1 MINFQCLTNAHFAL
15 IWEARTRFPQW
26 APTANE
32 LIVDIAGH
40 LPAVSLAELWNSK
53 LSTMPIETTEA
64 VALVRHFS
72 AIAIRACTLSRDRIA
87 AHRSSAAPA
96 RASSTD
102 AAASLDAADL
112 EQKKKRPK
120 WFGIELLWCA
130 IEQVRFSLVNMT
142 KYFTILRNLLNYYLL
157 MVTFVFIS
165 II

>member
-96 RASSTD
+96 RASSTN
-102 AAASLDAADL
+102 AAA
-112 EQKKKRPK
+112 K

-142 KYFTILRNLLNYYLL
+142 KYYYTILRNLLNYYLL